1 MLSCL
6 PDYCISFLL
15 VCKAV
20 FISFISFV
28 VMHNFRQGIFMFW
41 SRYVALC
48 DKIGKAPN
56 VVAAEVG
63 VKSSGTVTGWKNG
76 AKPRDGILQKL
87 SAYFGVSVEYLTGEQ
102 KNTVPISEDG
112 KAEILSIFESLSPDR
127 RSKLLE
133 LARLYLADQRKIEE
147 TK

>member
-1 MLSCL
+1 
-6 PDYCISFLL
+6 
-15 VCKAV
+15 
-20 FISFISFV
+20 
-28 VMHNFRQGIFMFW
+28 MFW

-102 KNTVPISEDG
+102 KNTAPIAG
-112 KAEILSIFESLSPDR
+112 GGNFLFTLLKTFELYDTMITMKNMIR
-127 RSKLLE
+127 R
-133 LARLYLADQRKIEE
+133 YYG
-147 TK
+147 

>member
-56 VVAAEVG
+56 VVAAEIG

-76 AKPRDGILQKL
+76 AKPRDGVLQKL
-87 SAYFGVSVEYLTGEQ
+87 SAYFGVSVVAY
-102 KNTVPISEDG
+102 
-112 KAEILSIFESLSPDR
+112 
-127 RSKLLE
+127 KLCNIPAL
-133 LARLYLADQRKIEE
+133 K
-147 TK
+147 

>member
-1 MLSCL
+1 
-6 PDYCISFLL
+6 
-15 VCKAV
+15 
-20 FISFISFV
+20 
-28 VMHNFRQGIFMFW
+28 MFW

-102 KNTVPISEDG
+102 KIPSPFLRTVKLKSC
-112 KAEILSIFESLSPDR
+112 LFLSPY
-127 RSKLLE
+127 
-133 LARLYLADQRKIEE
+133 RLIGAPNCLNWLVSI
-147 TK
+147 